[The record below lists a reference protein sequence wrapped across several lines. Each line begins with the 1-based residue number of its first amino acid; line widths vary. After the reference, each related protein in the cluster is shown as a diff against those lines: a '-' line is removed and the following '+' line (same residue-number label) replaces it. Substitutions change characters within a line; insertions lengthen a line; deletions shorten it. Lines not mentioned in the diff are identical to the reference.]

1 MEHFACLLVYM
12 RHLLV
17 QPSSCDPF
25 NPGCSF
31 KCNLMG
37 FCSVQELDDTVGLAE
52 NGKDIEAGSVLF
64 GNVLKGPQH
73 IAAPAAPAG
82 PTGTGTPPTPPPPA
96 ALCLF
101 TKSVLGHLCMSMSNS
116 ASACIYLILYCWHG

>member
-1 MEHFACLLVYM
+1 
-12 RHLLV
+12 
-17 QPSSCDPF
+17 
-25 NPGCSF
+25 
-31 KCNLMG
+31 MG

-82 PTGTGTPPTPPPPA
+82 PTGTGLRPPPPA
-96 ALCLF
+96 VLCLF
-101 TKSVLGHLCMSMSNS
+101 TKNVLEHLCMSMSNS
-116 ASACIYLILYCWHG
+116 ASTYIYLMLYCWHG